1 MDYELDKLK
10 PRFVPFDKKLIKKIF
25 IGLYLSDFILIFF
38 AYPIYRILLVS
49 LLLMILYNIFFK
61 KIAFIGNFI
70 IAVITALS
78 ILMPYWTLQNLKN
91 NIWIFLISMI
101 IVITLIRELIKD
113 MEDSKLDKKFDYKT
127 LPLINNKLS
136 YWFLSLYLI
145 FFYFILIQFK
155 TEFTS
160 LAFYIFLIF
169 STAIFGISMLN
180 LFHKNYEKITQLIKL
195 LMLAGIIFFVYGNQ
209 NIG

>member
-91 NIWIFLISMI
+91 NVWIFLISMI

-113 MEDSKLDKKFDYKT
+113 MEDSELDKKFDYKT

-169 STAIFGISMLN
+169 STAILGISMLN